1 MMVQLARFSCTIT
14 LVLVLTGYFSYDG
27 LLQEKEELE
36 VAFERLQLDVKHSQT
51 GNAVKEIRVLKKIIN
66 DLETDL
72 LKERS
77 QHQRSSR
84 KKADENRSLLKELE
98 KLRSSERNLRV
109 RVKSLTNELAMLKRG
124 RGLPGSAPRSGS
136 RRRSASSDS
145 EVRRSHG
152 TSGTRVRSNSAGR
165 KPFSPSPAGA
175 RYPRFNPT
183 AYVQDKKRKQK
194 EADIRLGRLKT
205 RQKPPQ
211 PRSQSNSLDRQGR
224 LRVQQSL
231 ISESSPRVAS
241 GAPGRYFGYQR
252 TRTSS
257 VGSRQSS
264 RGSSLE
270 RSSGS
275 LVVIESTPRGTKAT
289 KTRSSQLKG
298 RSTDNTWVTSPVDV
312 PNKVLITVGRGRNV
326 YGMEKRQTDRW
337 TGTK

>member
-1 MMVQLARFSCTIT
+1 
-14 LVLVLTGYFSYDG
+14 
-27 LLQEKEELE
+27 
-36 VAFERLQLDVKHSQT
+36 
-51 GNAVKEIRVLKKIIN
+51 
-66 DLETDL
+66 
-72 LKERS
+72 
-77 QHQRSSR
+77 
-84 KKADENRSLLKELE
+84 
-98 KLRSSERNLRV
+98 
-109 RVKSLTNELAMLKRG
+109 
-124 RGLPGSAPRSGS
+124 
-136 RRRSASSDS
+136 
-145 EVRRSHG
+145 
-152 TSGTRVRSNSAGR
+152 
-165 KPFSPSPAGA
+165 
-175 RYPRFNPT
+175 
-183 AYVQDKKRKQK
+183 
-194 EADIRLGRLKT
+194 
-205 RQKPPQ
+205 
-211 PRSQSNSLDRQGR
+211 
-224 LRVQQSL
+224 L

-241 GAPGRYFGYQR
+241 GAPGRYFGMSSLPACLSVFILAVSGYQR